1 MQVLLINQNAT
12 IERLVKLSSGKL
24 GYDLATAKDI
34 SDVESAAY
42 GFIIIDS
49 DLYNDEE
56 FAILKQNFSN
66 AKYILII
73 TKGAEKP
80 EGFDV
85 YVEKPFL
92 PTELVDIFSSLA
104 TGTNDDFFADDSVF
118 DSAESEIGTLD
129 ADTSFAAANEQNEE
143 SSDAFGALDDDFGS
157 ISLEEHPTD
166 LEEMEELHLDMPNE
180 HPEFESKE
188 LTLDDSD
195 SIKLDE
201 QIGDIQDETKD
212 IDFEGE
218 LASIDM
224 GEAFSETTQD
234 SFDDETMDTKE
245 EALLEEKQNYEEELE
260 LDNLPTAADDD
271 ELAKMGDFSF
281 DNEGGLDLEE
291 GGIGNIEEETAQNE
305 AHILDEDEV
314 NKLKNLLDETEEEK
328 LENEEFDIE
337 NIKIHNDELGSL
349 TEESL
354 AEALGVSLGNT
365 PSTASDDELE
375 SDLEGGLGGVT
386 NSLPDIKDNTLTAAT
401 TNIPANAIQLNPNQS
416 ITISLDALKELLNM
430 ADVTI
435 NITLSKKQ

>member
-24 GYDLATAKDI
+24 GYELVSAKDI
-34 SDVESAAY
+34 PDVGSAAY

-73 TKGAEKP
+73 TKGTQRP

-92 PTELVDIFSSLA
+92 PTELVDIFNSLA
-104 TGTNDDFFADDSVF
+104 SSVADDSVF
-118 DSAESEIGTLD
+118 DNAESEVGTFD
-129 ADTSFAAANEQNEE
+129 ADTSFAAPSEQNEE

-157 ISLEEHPTD
+157 ISLEEQPAD
-166 LEEMEELHLDMPNE
+166 LEEMEELHLEMPNE

-201 QIGDIQDETKD
+201 QIGDIQDEMKD

-218 LASIDM
+218 LTSIDDI
-224 GEAFSETTQD
+224 GESLSDATKEPSD
-234 SFDDETMDTKE
+234 VTMDMAE
-245 EALLEEKQNYEEELE
+245 EPLLEEKQHYEEELE
-260 LDNLPTAADDD
+260 IDNLPTAAEED
-271 ELAKMGDFSF
+271 ELAGMGDFSF
-281 DNEGGLDLEE
+281 DNDGGLELDEDE
-291 GGIGNIEEETAQNE
+291 IGGIEEESTQSD

-328 LENEEFDIE
+328 LENEEFDME
-337 NIKIHNDELGSL
+337 NVKIHNDELGSL

-354 AEALGVSLGNT
+354 AEALGVNLNNMSSPESGDN
-365 PSTASDDELE
+365 LE
-375 SDLEGGLGGVT
+375 SDLEGGLDSIT
-386 NSLPDIKDNTLTAAT
+386 NSLPDIKDNTVASAT

>member
-24 GYDLATAKDI
+24 GYELVSAKDI

-42 GFIIIDS
+42 GFVIIDS

-73 TKGAEKP
+73 TKGAQRP

-92 PTELVDIFSSLA
+92 PTELVDIFNSLA
-104 TGTNDDFFADDSVF
+104 SSVTDDFFADDSVF
-118 DSAESEIGTLD
+118 DNAESEVGAFD
-129 ADTSFAAANEQNEE
+129 ADTSFAAPSEQNEE
-143 SSDAFGALDDDFGS
+143 LSDASGALDDDFGS
-157 ISLEEHPTD
+157 ISLEEQPAD
-166 LEEMEELHLDMPNE
+166 LEEMEEPHLEMPDE

-188 LTLDDSD
+188 PTLDDSD

-201 QIGDIQDETKD
+201 QIGDIQDEMKD
-212 IDFEGE
+212 IDFERG
-218 LASIDM
+218 LTSIDDI
-224 GEAFSETTQD
+224 GESLSDATKEPSD
-234 SFDDETMDTKE
+234 VTMDMAE
-245 EALLEEKQNYEEELE
+245 EPLLEEKQHYEEEPE
-260 LDNLPTAADDD
+260 IDNLTTAAEED
-271 ELAKMGDFSF
+271 ELAGMGDFSF
-281 DNEGGLDLEE
+281 DNDGKLELDEDEIGG
-291 GGIGNIEEETAQNE
+291 IEEESTQSDT
-305 AHILDEDEV
+305 HILDEDEV

-328 LENEEFDIE
+328 LENEEFDVE

-354 AEALGVSLGNT
+354 AEALGVNLNNIS
-365 PSTASDDELE
+365 SSESSDNLE
-375 SDLEGGLGGVT
+375 SDLESGLDSIT
-386 NSLPDIKDNTLTAAT
+386 SSLPDIKDNTLSSAT
-401 TNIPANAIQLNPNQS
+401 TNIPTNTIQLNPNQS

>member
-24 GYDLATAKDI
+24 GYELATAKDI

-73 TKGAEKP
+73 TKGAERP

-104 TGTNDDFFADDSVF
+104 SSVSDDFFADDSVF
-118 DSAESEIGTLD
+118 DNAESEMGTFD
-129 ADTSFAAANEQNEE
+129 ADTSLAAPSVENEE
-143 SSDAFGALDDDFGS
+143 SLDDTFGALEDDFGS
-157 ISLEEHPTD
+157 ISLEEHPAD
-166 LEEMEELHLDMPNE
+166 LEEMGELQLEMPDE
-180 HPEFESKE
+180 HPAFESEE

-201 QIGDIQDETKD
+201 QIGDIQDEMKD
-212 IDFEGE
+212 IDFGDE
-218 LASIDM
+218 LAHID
-224 GEAFSETTQD
+224 T
-234 SFDDETMDTKE
+234 DEGLPEIAEESPDIAMDIE
-245 EALLEEKQNYEEELE
+245 EEPLLEEKQNYEEELE
-260 LDNLPTAADDD
+260 IDNLPAAQDD
-271 ELAKMGDFSF
+271 ELAGMGDFSF
-281 DNEGGLDLEE
+281 DNEGGLGLDEDE
-291 GGIGNIEEETAQNE
+291 IEEEPTQND

-328 LENEEFDIE
+328 LENEDFDIE

-354 AEALGVSLGNT
+354 AEALGVSLDDM
-365 PSTASDDELE
+365 PSTESGDDFG
-375 SDLEGGLGGVT
+375 SDLDGGLDSIT
-386 NSLPDIKDNTLTAAT
+386 NSLPDIKDNTVAAAT

>member
-24 GYDLATAKDI
+24 GYELATAKDI

-73 TKGAEKP
+73 TKGAERP

-104 TGTNDDFFADDSVF
+104 SSVSDDFFADDSVF
-118 DSAESEIGTLD
+118 DNAESEMGTFD
-129 ADTSFAAANEQNEE
+129 ADTSLAAPSVENEE
-143 SSDAFGALDDDFGS
+143 SLDDTFGALEDDFGS
-157 ISLEEHPTD
+157 ISLEEHPAD
-166 LEEMEELHLDMPNE
+166 LEEMGELQLEMPDE
-180 HPEFESKE
+180 HPAFESEE

-201 QIGDIQDETKD
+201 QIGDIQDEMKD
-212 IDFEGE
+212 IDFGDE
-218 LASIDM
+218 LAHID
-224 GEAFSETTQD
+224 T
-234 SFDDETMDTKE
+234 DEGLPEIAEESPDITMDIE
-245 EALLEEKQNYEEELE
+245 EEPLLEEKQNYEEELE
-260 LDNLPTAADDD
+260 IDNLPAAQDD
-271 ELAKMGDFSF
+271 ELAGMGDFSF
-281 DNEGGLDLEE
+281 DNEGGLGLDEDE
-291 GGIGNIEEETAQNE
+291 IEEEPTQND

-328 LENEEFDIE
+328 LENEDFDIE

-354 AEALGVSLGNT
+354 AEALGVSLDDM
-365 PSTASDDELE
+365 PSTESGDDFG
-375 SDLEGGLGGVT
+375 SDLDGGLDSIT
-386 NSLPDIKDNTLTAAT
+386 NSLPDIKDNTVAAAT

>member
-24 GYDLATAKDI
+24 GYELATAKDI
-34 SDVESAAY
+34 SDVASAAY

-73 TKGAEKP
+73 TKGAERP

-104 TGTNDDFFADDSVF
+104 SSVSDDFFADDSVF
-118 DSAESEIGTLD
+118 DNAESEMGTFD
-129 ADTSFAAANEQNEE
+129 ADTSLAAPSVENEE
-143 SSDAFGALDDDFGS
+143 SLDDTFGALEDDFGS
-157 ISLEEHPTD
+157 ISLEEHPAD
-166 LEEMEELHLDMPNE
+166 LEEMGELQLEMPDE
-180 HPEFESKE
+180 HPAFESEE

-201 QIGDIQDETKD
+201 QIGDIQDEMKD
-212 IDFEGE
+212 IDFGDE
-218 LASIDM
+218 LAHID
-224 GEAFSETTQD
+224 T
-234 SFDDETMDTKE
+234 DEGLPEIAEESPDITMDIE
-245 EALLEEKQNYEEELE
+245 EEPLLEEKQNYEEELE
-260 LDNLPTAADDD
+260 IDNLPAAQDD
-271 ELAKMGDFSF
+271 ELAGMGDFSF
-281 DNEGGLDLEE
+281 DNEGGLGLDEDE
-291 GGIGNIEEETAQNE
+291 IEEEPTQND

-328 LENEEFDIE
+328 LENEDFDIE

-354 AEALGVSLGNT
+354 AEALGVSLDDM
-365 PSTASDDELE
+365 PSTESGDDFG
-375 SDLEGGLGGVT
+375 SDLDGGLDSIT
-386 NSLPDIKDNTLTAAT
+386 NSLPDIKDNTVAAAT

>member
-24 GYDLATAKDI
+24 GYELVSAKDI
-34 SDVESAAY
+34 SDVGSAAY
-42 GFIIIDS
+42 GFIILDS

-73 TKGAEKP
+73 TKGAQRP

-92 PTELVDIFSSLA
+92 PTELVDIFNSLA
-104 TGTNDDFFADDSVF
+104 SSVADDSVF
-118 DSAESEIGTLD
+118 DNAESEIGTFD
-129 ADTSFAAANEQNEE
+129 ADTSFAAPSEQNEE
-143 SSDAFGALDDDFGS
+143 SSDAFGALDDNFGS
-157 ISLEEHPTD
+157 ISLEEQPAD
-166 LEEMEELHLDMPNE
+166 LEEMEELHLEMPNE

-201 QIGDIQDETKD
+201 QIGDIQDEMKD

-218 LASIDM
+218 LTSIDKT
-224 GEAFSETTQD
+224 GESLSDATKEPSD
-234 SFDDETMDTKE
+234 VTMDMAE
-245 EALLEEKQNYEEELE
+245 E
-260 LDNLPTAADDD
+260 D
-271 ELAKMGDFSF
+271 ELAGMGDFSF
-281 DNEGGLDLEE
+281 DNDGGLELDEDE
-291 GGIGNIEEETAQNE
+291 IGGIEEESTQSD

-328 LENEEFDIE
+328 LENEEFDME
-337 NIKIHNDELGSL
+337 NVKIHNDELGSL

-354 AEALGVSLGNT
+354 AEALGVNLNNMSSPESGDN
-365 PSTASDDELE
+365 LE
-375 SDLEGGLGGVT
+375 SDLEGGLDSIT
-386 NSLPDIKDNTLTAAT
+386 NSLPDIKDNTVASAT